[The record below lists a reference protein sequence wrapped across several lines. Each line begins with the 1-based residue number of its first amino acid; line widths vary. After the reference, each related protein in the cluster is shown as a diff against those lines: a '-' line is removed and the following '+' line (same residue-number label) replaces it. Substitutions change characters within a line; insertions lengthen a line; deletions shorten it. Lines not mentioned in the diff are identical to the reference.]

1 MGLWRPGCSC
11 LAETPSVRLLPGVW
25 GSHDKGDRQHQARNG
40 LGGAR
45 AVLCPPPPFSPLS
58 PLPRPFCH
66 PTPCPLPPPPQ
77 VRYLL
82 PSPHTQSQTCD
93 VQPSRYP
100 PSLGAQGFQERSVTR
115 LEPTWT
121 ATPPPCPSHGLVPV
135 SGYHAPLGQLSQD
148 MTDIRQAQAARSPQL
163 LLLRLPSRRSFGFVY
178 PSTLSSR
185 LNLILY
191 SRPSTLLR
199 VCVSPSFLIAISC
212 CS

>member
-1 MGLWRPGCSC
+1 MTRAQAAPGQERAGWSQGWIM
-11 LAETPSVRLLPGVW
+11 PS
-25 GSHDKGDRQHQARNG
+25 
-40 LGGAR
+40 
-45 AVLCPPPPFSPLS
+45 SPLLS
-58 PLPRPFCH
+58 LFPSLPPYP
-66 PTPCPLPPPPQ
+66 PTPLPPPPQ

-82 PSPHTQSQTCD
+82 PSSHTESQTCD
-93 VQPSRYP
+93 VQPSCYP

-135 SGYHAPLGQLSQD
+135 SGYHALLVQLSQD
-148 MTDIRQAQAARSPQL
+148 TTDIRQAQAARSPRL